1 MANHL
6 DSYLQESKGN
16 IEILH
21 KILSFI
27 ETRGSDLQQFKEINS
42 QLQNLETV
50 SNALQDK
57 LPASDL
63 VNQITSPIVAEIKAM
78 SLDSK

>member
-1 MANHL
+1 M
-6 DSYLQESKGN
+6 
-16 IEILH
+16 
-21 KILSFI
+21 
-27 ETRGSDLQQFKEINS
+27 QQFKEINS

-50 SNALQDK
+50 SHALQDK

-78 SLDSK
+78 SLDSKYLTSFEGISAAVDKLRETIEEGPKSEVILES